1 MGSFKRT
8 SWLQARNNRRQFI
21 KTTSVAGVG
30 AAAFGLVGCGDDDD
44 EPDATTAPTQPGGST
59 PQATPTSTD
68 APQSGGVL
76 RGAQTADLNMS
87 TGYPFVGLA
96 ENPFI
101 NFLPVE
107 PVIRYRDSLEPELN
121 LAERFEFN
129 DDRSGLVVTL
139 KPGLEFHNGAPVTA
153 EDFTLG
159 IDLINDPAAFGIT
172 GSFQLTAFARAIT
185 EINIVSEREVEF
197 TFDKP
202 RVNMAD
208 FFAQLPVVHRASYD
222 ETKAGQA
229 INGTGPFIFKNWTP
243 GQILEFDKNPN
254 WHAASEGS
262 GPYLDGI
269 EVRFFGDQDA
279 MGLAYQSGELDLLL
293 GPPSAL
299 AAQFRDLTHLPAKTG
314 LEYLGMNVTHPLMTD
329 PRVRK
334 AIFMAVDRDRIV
346 NELQEGFG
354 TVTSQPW
361 PAASP
366 AFDPA
371 LEEALFDPDESR
383 RLLMEAGWNQTE
395 AIPFDHRTT
404 AAYVTSASLIQQN
417 LKDVGIETTLIPSDP
432 TAFLAILRAREFKG
446 LWTTSHSF
454 SHLAPLTNLQQTFPY
469 QIPNMSYYET
479 ETYLDIRAKLETMDP
494 LSADAKAQYAR
505 LNEIWIEDPWLVPL
519 AQNSGP
525 QLVSERVRG
534 YGTYLTAPTNQPVF
548 ANVWL
553 AS

>member
-1 MGSFKRT
+1 MGSYKRT
-8 SWLQARNNRRQFI
+8 NWLEGRRNRRQFLQ
-21 KTTSVAGVG
+21 TSAAAGVG
-30 AAAFGLVGCGDDDD
+30 ATALGLVGCGDDDD
-44 EPDATTAPTQPGGST
+44 DEPGGTTGPTQSGST
-59 PQATPTSTD
+59 PEATPTSSEQ
-68 APQSGGVL
+68 PKSGGVL

-87 TGYPFVGLA
+87 TGYPFVALA

-101 NFLPVE
+101 NYLPIE
-107 PVIRYRDSLEPELN
+107 PVVRYTDSLEPELN

-153 EDFTLG
+153 EDLVFG
-159 IDLINDPAAFGIT
+159 IDLIKDPAAFGIT
-172 GSFQLTAFARAIT
+172 GSFQLAAFARAVT
-185 EINIVSEREVEF
+185 EANIVSDREVEF

-208 FFAQLPVVHRASYD
+208 FFVQLPVVHKASYD
-222 ETKAGQA
+222 ETKAGRA
-229 INGTGPFIFKNWTP
+229 INGTGPFIFRRWTP
-243 GQILEFDKNPN
+243 GQILEFEKNPN
-254 WHAASEGS
+254 WHGASEGS
-262 GPYLDGI
+262 GPYLDGV

-293 GPPSAL
+293 GPPASL
-299 AAQFRDLTHLPAKTG
+299 AAQFRDLTHVPPKTG
-314 LEYLGMNVTHPLMTD
+314 LEYMGMNVTNPQLTD

-334 AIFMAVDRDRIV
+334 AVFLAVDRDRIV

-354 TVTSQPW
+354 AVTSQPW
-361 PAASP
+361 PQASP
-366 AFDPA
+366 AFDPD
-371 LEEALFDPDESR
+371 LEGPLFDPDESR
-383 RLLMEAGWNQTE
+383 RLLQEAGWNQTE
-395 AIPFDHRTT
+395 PIPFDHRTT
-404 AAYVTSASLIQQN
+404 TGYVNTASLIQQN
-417 LKDVGIETTLIPSDP
+417 LRDVGIETQLIPSDP

-446 LWTTSHSF
+446 FWVTSHSF

-469 QIPNMSYYET
+469 QQPNMSYYET
-479 ETYLDIRAKLETMDP
+479 ETYLDIRAQLEALDP
-494 LSADAKAQYAR
+494 LSAEAKAQYER
-505 LNEIWIEDPWLVPL
+505 FNEIWVEDPWLVPL

-548 ANVWL
+548 SNVWL